1 MPVSRSAEISI
12 FIAKISDSFKI
23 APTSERPGRNPV
35 QIFMKKRSA
44 FTLIE
49 ILVVLAIIG
58 VLAMVMIPAVG
69 YARGALTKT
78 KTKARF
84 NEWVTAV
91 KQYKMTYGFYPTLGQ
106 SVTSGSDTH
115 FNLGEGSNSEA
126 FVKSLS
132 GRDPQTSNKLT
143 GTERTKYNRKATAFC
158 DFSEEDFTQEDGS
171 VEYGKLTDGFHNP
184 YIHLVM
190 DTSKPEGRVQIPQK
204 YLPEDATEDETNEN
218 GMLGTVLIFTSKVD
232 GNDYESVYS
241 WR

>member
-1 MPVSRSAEISI
+1 MPVSHSAEDSI

-23 APTSERPGRNPV
+23 AATSERPKVNPI

-69 YARGALTKT
+69 FARSALTKT

-84 NEWVTAV
+84 NEWVTAI
-91 KQYKMTYGFYPTLGQ
+91 KQYKMAYGFYPTLGQ
-106 SVTSGSDTH
+106 STSSGSDTH

-132 GRDPQTSNKLT
+132 GRDPETGNKLT

-158 DFSEEDFTQEDGS
+158 DFSEEDYTQEDGTI
-171 VEYGKLTDGFHNP
+171 EYGKLTDGFRNP
-184 YIHLVM
+184 YIHVVM

-204 YLPEDATEDETNEN
+204 YLPEDATDDESNEN
-218 GMLGTVLIFTSKVD
+218 GMLGTVLIFTSTVD
-232 GNDYESVYS
+232 GENYPSVYS

>member
-1 MPVSRSAEISI
+1 
-12 FIAKISDSFKI
+12 
-23 APTSERPGRNPV
+23 
-35 QIFMKKRSA
+35 MKKRSA

-69 YARGALTKT
+69 FARSALTKT

-84 NEWVTAV
+84 NEWVTAI
-91 KQYKMTYGFYPTLGQ
+91 KQYKMAYGFYPTLGQ
-106 SVTSGSDTH
+106 STSSGSDTH

-132 GRDPQTSNKLT
+132 GRDPETGNKLT

-158 DFSEEDFTQEDGS
+158 DFSEEDYTQEDGTI
-171 VEYGKLTDGFHNP
+171 EYGKLTDGFRNP
-184 YIHLVM
+184 YIHVVM

-204 YLPEDATEDETNEN
+204 YLPEDATDDESNEN
-218 GMLGTVLIFTSKVD
+218 GMLGTVLIFTSTVD
-232 GNDYESVYS
+232 GENYPSVYS